1 MKSGRAEHDGR
12 RAHQRVAHH
21 AAEPGRQ
28 RPGGV
33 MRKAAG
39 KAGRNHGAEN
49 PAAKPQRLAIERA
62 MGQHAPAPHRDGEDQ
77 HDRAEPENLHQQI
90 GADRAGIADDVADRA
105 RGGVAEAW
113 ILHRPGHQRRRRDAG
128 KRDQGQAR
136 ELAQA
141 PRQRLADRGRQ
152 MADQGNDTFDRWH
165 AHPKALRLL
174 QGFDQPVQ
182 CFGR

>member
-1 MKSGRAEHDGR
+1 MMLRIARE
-12 RAHQRVAHH
+12 VAWLRLGSCTDQVIS
-21 AAEPGRQ
+21 AA
-28 RPGGV
+28 
-33 MRKAAG
+33 AAT
-39 KAGRNHGAEN
+39 
-49 PAAKPQRLAIERA
+49 P
-62 MGQHAPAPHRDGEDQ
+62 D
-77 HDRAEPENLHQQI
+77 
-90 GADRAGIADDVADRA
+90 
-105 RGGVAEAW
+105 
-113 ILHRPGHQRRRRDAG
+113 
-128 KRDQGQAR
+128 KRDQGQAG